1 MTLSTLTTRDDML
14 LRLAAAG
21 KSAREMGEEVGI
33 PAAQALLRV
42 KEILGERDIWSEV
55 ERRAMLMDDLYALKD
70 RIQVQLKDVQWL
82 DDKQILALTKVIQ
95 TLDESLEKNGSIQD
109 DLINRVSEA
118 QAAAMLRLIE
128 NGFKRAA
135 KLLQDKYPTL
145 EMSELKAS
153 FQQGLLEAQ
162 ESTL

>member
-1 MTLSTLTTRDDML
+1 LSTLTTRDNAL

-21 KSAREMGEEVGI
+21 KSAQEMSAEVGI
-33 PAAQALLRV
+33 PAAKALLRV
-42 KEILGERDIWSEV
+42 KEILRERDVWTEV

-70 RIQVQLKDVQWL
+70 RVQEQLKDVQWL

-109 DLINRVSEA
+109 DLINRVSAA
-118 QAAAMLRLIE
+118 QAASMLRLIE
-128 NGFKRAA
+128 AGFKRAN

-145 EMSELKAS
+145 QLAELRTA
-153 FQQGLLEAQ
+153 FQAGLNEAAERLE
-162 ESTL
+162 